1 MNILTILT
9 WRKSHYKI
17 AAKAILSL
25 SAALLLI
32 YGITLYKTN
41 KKLSE
46 SLEIAQNNIEAYQG
60 SLNDSQQANN
70 VLKLDMNKLSEQND
84 KLIQQI
90 DSVRKI
96 NKIKSD
102 NLHTAATQTQTIYV
116 NNSKG
121 VRGDIIKILKDTVYT
136 DTLQYN
142 NLTKVYYS
150 IGTDSVNIAL
160 DVKNTQ
166 YLYIFKTREYKNKK
180 SFFKR
185 LFTLDF
191 KKVNKYKYKIVN
203 TNNLLKED
211 SVRIIEQQ

>member
-9 WRKSHYKI
+9 WLKSHYKI

-102 NLHTAATQTQTIYV
+102 NLHTAATQIQTIYV

-121 VRGDIIKILKDTVYT
+121 VRGDIIEILKDTVYT

-203 TNNLLKED
+203 TNDLLKED

>member
-9 WRKSHYKI
+9 WLKSHYKI

-32 YGITLYKTN
+32 YGITLYNTN

-121 VRGDIIKILKDTVYT
+121 VRGDIIEILKDTVYT

-142 NLTKVYYS
+142 DLTKVYYS

>member
-9 WRKSHYKI
+9 WLKSHYKI

-121 VRGDIIKILKDTVYT
+121 VRGDIIEILKDTVYT

-180 SFFKR
+180 NFFKR

-203 TNNLLKED
+203 TNDLLKED

>member
-9 WRKSHYKI
+9 WLKSHYKI

-32 YGITLYKTN
+32 YGITLYNTN

-121 VRGDIIKILKDTVYT
+121 VRGDIIEILKDTVYT

-180 SFFKR
+180 NFFKR

-211 SVRIIEQQ
+211 SVRIIEPQ

>member
-9 WRKSHYKI
+9 WLKSHYKI

-121 VRGDIIKILKDTVYT
+121 VRGDIIEILKDTIYT

-150 IGTDSVNIAL
+150 IGTDSVNIVL

-180 SFFKR
+180 NFFKR

-191 KKVNKYKYKIVN
+191 KKVDRYKYKIVN
-203 TNNLLKED
+203 TNDLLKED

>member
-9 WRKSHYKI
+9 WLKSHYKI

-32 YGITLYKTN
+32 YGVTLYKTN

-102 NLHTAATQTQTIYV
+102 NLHTAATQIQTIYV

-121 VRGDIIKILKDTVYT
+121 VRGDIIEILKDTVYT

-142 NLTKVYYS
+142 DLTKVYYS

-160 DVKNTQ
+160 NVKNTQ

>member
-1 MNILTILT
+1 
-9 WRKSHYKI
+9 
-17 AAKAILSL
+17 
-25 SAALLLI
+25 
-32 YGITLYKTN
+32 
-41 KKLSE
+41 
-46 SLEIAQNNIEAYQG
+46 
-60 SLNDSQQANN
+60 
-70 VLKLDMNKLSEQND
+70 MNKLSEQND

-102 NLHTAATQTQTIYV
+102 NLHTAATQIQTIYV

-121 VRGDIIKILKDTVYT
+121 VRGDIIEILKDTVYT

>member
-9 WRKSHYKI
+9 WLKSHYKI

-32 YGITLYKTN
+32 HGITLYNTN

-121 VRGDIIKILKDTVYT
+121 VRGDIIEILKDTIYT

-160 DVKNTQ
+160 DIKNTQ

-191 KKVNKYKYKIVN
+191 KKVDRYKYKIVN
-203 TNNLLKED
+203 TNDLLKED

>member
-9 WRKSHYKI
+9 WLKSHYKI

-32 YGITLYKTN
+32 YGITLYNTN

-121 VRGDIIKILKDTVYT
+121 VRGDIIEILKDTVYT

-180 SFFKR
+180 NFFKR